1 MNKKVTSLTAGL
13 VLMASVG
20 IANAGDAMQLSAS
33 QMDTVAAGTG
43 GYCDLCVFKFIYI
56 KDHKDFTVY
65 SDVYGNSAVAESD
78 AKAFGDNTTAQSFN
92 STYTD
97 PYTSMAHGTS
107 ISVTD

>member
-13 VLMASVG
+13 ALMASVG

-43 GYCDLCVFKFIYI
+43 GYCDLCIYKDI
-56 KDHKDFTVY
+56 KIIDYKQFTVY
-65 SDVYGNSAVAESD
+65 SDVDGNSAVAESNAVAEGYD
-78 AKAFGDNTTAQSFN
+78 TTAQSFN

-97 PYTSMAHGTS
+97 PYTSAAHGTS
-107 ISVTD
+107 ISVTN